1 MFRKHVLDLKGKRLE
16 GDIILTQP
24 ISIYITATAIFI
36 IMLLIIMFLSISNYA
51 RKETVRGYLVPDMG
65 LIKLYP
71 NQSGTLDTLFVKDGV
86 KVKKGDVLANIV
98 LSRSQ
103 INGVDLSENI
113 ISILEQKR
121 ELLDRDIIETEA
133 IMSSELEA
141 LKQKKLDLKL
151 LLESLNRKIKLLKHK
166 ELIHVAEF
174 QRYKKLNDS
183 DFVSK
188 VELQK
193 REQETILSK
202 EALENAVNSK
212 LSMQAQINDI
222 IYKIQKAPHELEL
235 KLTLIK
241 RTKSDVERQLNE
253 AKNNYTFSIIAKESG
268 VVTAISA
275 KEGERL
281 SVNRPLLSIIPQN
294 AELVAELFFP
304 TRSAGFVAKGD
315 EARLRFEAFPY
326 QRFGFIEGLVT
337 RVDKSLVVND
347 EIDAP
352 IQLQEPVYRVQVKL
366 ATQSIKAYGDFF
378 PLKAG
383 MLLEADI
390 ILEKRSL
397 LQWLLDPIYSLR
409 GRVG

>member
-315 EARLRFEAFPY
+315 EARLK
-326 QRFGFIEGLVT
+326 I
-337 RVDKSLVVND
+337 
-347 EIDAP
+347 
-352 IQLQEPVYRVQVKL
+352 
-366 ATQSIKAYGDFF
+366 
-378 PLKAG
+378 
-383 MLLEADI
+383 
-390 ILEKRSL
+390 
-397 LQWLLDPIYSLR
+397 
-409 GRVG
+409 